1 MSTHSTKS
9 VAIIGARGYVGH
21 ELIKL
26 VSAHPL
32 TDLIAVSSR
41 SAAGKLVSEQVAE
54 CKNKSLEFCDLQASD
69 MRGIDA
75 DVVFLVL
82 PNNIS
87 QDYID
92 VIHSVRPET
101 IIIDLSFDH
110 RLDTHANGDYPW
122 VYGLSEL
129 NAPEI
134 SQSKRISN
142 PGCYATAAQLGL
154 YPLQELISGTPNL
167 FGVSGYSGAGSTP
180 NDKNNPDNLKNNLLP
195 YALTGHLHESE
206 ISRHIGH
213 PVNFMPHVASFFSG
227 LSVTISCDVK
237 NSISPNDLFELFSSA
252 YKNHDLIKVQKHIPY
267 PRDIAGHNGAIIG
280 GFAIDERNG
289 KNVRLVVVIDNLLK
303 GAATQALQNMNLAL
317 GLDILLGIK
326 N

>member
-1 MSTHSTKS
+1 MSSHATKS
-9 VAIIGARGYVGH
+9 IAIIGARGYVGH

-26 VSAHPL
+26 VSAHPH

-54 CKNKSLEFCDLQASD
+54 CKNKTLEFCDLQAGD

-92 VIHSVRPET
+92 VIHTVRPET

-110 RLDTHANGDYPW
+110 RLDTHTNGDYPW
-122 VYGLSEL
+122 VYGLAEF
-129 NAPEI
+129 NASEI
-134 SQSKRISN
+134 SHSKRISN

-213 PVNFMPHVASFFSG
+213 QVNFMPHVAPFFSG

-237 NSISPNDLFELFSSA
+237 NTISPNDLIELFSSA
-252 YKNHDLIKVQKHIPY
+252 YKNHDLIKVQKHIPF

-280 GFAIDERNG
+280 GFAVDERNG
-289 KNVRLVVVIDNLLK
+289 KNVRLVVVIDNLRK

-317 GLDILLGIK
+317 GLDILLGIQI
-326 N
+326 